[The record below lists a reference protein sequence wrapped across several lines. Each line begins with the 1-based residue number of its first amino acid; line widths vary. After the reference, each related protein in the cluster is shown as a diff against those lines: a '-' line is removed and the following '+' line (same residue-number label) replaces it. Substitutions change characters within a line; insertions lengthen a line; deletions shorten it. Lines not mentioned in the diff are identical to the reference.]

1 MKKPVILGL
10 LSALGVGLYCT
21 LVAGF
26 FRFGEG
32 IFGNY
37 QGFFLIVLMLVLLV
51 ISAAI
56 TGSLV
61 FGLSVYWIYKGQTTY
76 GLKVLASTLIWLI
89 VVLAI
94 ILIIIKLFF

>member
-1 MKKPVILGL
+1 MKKPIVLGL

-26 FRFGEG
+26 FRFGEKV
-32 IFGNY
+32 FDHY
-37 QGFFLIVLMLVLLV
+37 QGFFLIVLILVLLV

-61 FGLSVYWIYKGQTTY
+61 FGLSAYWVYKGQTAY
-76 GLKVLASTLIWLI
+76 GLKILVSTLAW
-89 VVLAI
+89 
-94 ILIIIKLFF
+94 LIIILSSDFNSN